1 MRRGEECVGREVK
14 SDLALPLL
22 YVQRWASVS
31 ALSPRRKG
39 ERMDAKT
46 QLANIRATVTPEN
59 ETAKIWEALEA
70 LAHKIDVTPE
80 EIYKEQRREMRKYG
94 L

>member
-1 MRRGEECVGREVK
+1 
-14 SDLALPLL
+14 
-22 YVQRWASVS
+22 
-31 ALSPRRKG
+31 
-39 ERMDAKT
+39 MDAKT